1 VGKNDG
7 SVGGKL
13 YFSCQPLYGVFA
25 PAAKVQP
32 LAEKRAAP
40 ATPAKSARLST
51 GGQSVARAQAKTAAS
66 LGKQLSGS
74 SESLASTIYSTA
86 SGLRPKVG
94 IMSKI
99 GGQTPHLTSIAAK
112 KQSENKPIL
121 QVTKNCALIIP
132 VYFFCLFIIC
142 S

>member
-1 VGKNDG
+1 MQLVIDFFFN
-7 SVGGKL
+7 SNYPSL
-13 YFSCQPLYGVFA
+13 
-25 PAAKVQP
+25 
-32 LAEKRAAP
+32 
-40 ATPAKSARLST
+40 
-51 GGQSVARAQAKTAAS
+51 SVARAQAKTAAS

-74 SESLASTIYSTA
+74 NESLASTIYSTA

-121 QVTKNCALIIP
+121 QVTKNCALVIP
-132 VYFFCLFIIC
+132 VYFFCLFFLSIYNLFININHLTLTTKSMPMGIIRRMQITF
-142 S
+142 